1 VLPGPIG
8 PVAPVAGIVSVFP
21 PTIVK
26 VPFRVPELTILALIP
41 TGPAFAFPVPIVGI
55 TPGINATFVTVPPTD
70 AIQDTPEEKL
80 MVGVPPEELL
90 RVSVPPEELAIAAL
104 LMNAVAFAPRDT
116 GLPVT
121 WNATLLPPAPA
132 PI

>member
-1 VLPGPIG
+1 MPAPAPGPGIDSGGVLPGPIG

-80 MVGVPPEELL
+80 MVGVL
-90 RVSVPPEELAIAAL
+90 RCNGFLDQQLFS
-104 LMNAVAFAPRDT
+104 
-116 GLPVT
+116 
-121 WNATLLPPAPA
+121 
-132 PI
+132 